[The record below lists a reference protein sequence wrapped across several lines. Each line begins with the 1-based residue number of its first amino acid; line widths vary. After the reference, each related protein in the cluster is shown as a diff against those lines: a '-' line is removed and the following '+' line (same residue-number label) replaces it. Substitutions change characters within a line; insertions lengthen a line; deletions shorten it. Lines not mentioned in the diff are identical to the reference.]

1 MEEPWQAYTIRARPL
16 GKCTD
21 DAHFGMMRFSTAWD
35 RDATQAIIGT
45 KNMTNSLVARLQT
58 TRPKDGRFY
67 RNPEMQV
74 YLNPS
79 CRYRI
84 EIQSNLPAMFGQ
96 IVRFYAP
103 MILPFSI
110 AVVMVTLSQQLKA
123 IEAEYAVP
131 SFLGVISK
139 KVTPMSVVMPGRILS
154 SLLSAAV
161 IAPYVP
167 RTDFVRI
174 AESGVDFAVLPILLF
189 FVCIGLVGIV
199 SVAAWGCV
207 LVFGNA
213 ANAAAT
219 RFVAGYAGVQSELIV
234 DVALA
239 GLGKFPF
246 VLSGILMGVSAA
258 TCGDVGLCLGT
269 FCNFLH
275 LFDLYKD
282 YLKELLKEATLP
294 GDRKKTKEALLNAVH
309 FQFSLSLLWALTTVL
324 NAPSLL
330 AWSRSLPLAPLS
342 PDPSFL
348 PSLFLAGSLAVTWG
362 GAGRPNPVLC
372 GYGRLSLAIQF
383 LAVMV
388 VTYGAVSMYRVNYF
402 LCATFAL
409 VAAQQLVPRTRPTKE
424 EAEAAG
430 TVVGQDLKI
439 WN

>member
-1 MEEPWQAYTIRARPL
+1 MEEPWQAYTVRAVPL

-21 DAHFGMMRFSTAWD
+21 DNHFGMMRFSTAWD
-35 RDATQAIIGT
+35 RDATQTLIGT
-45 KNMTNSLVARLQT
+45 KNMTNALTARLQS
-58 TRPKDGRFY
+58 TRPKDGVYY

-74 YLNPS
+74 YLNPA

-96 IVRFYAP
+96 IVRFYAA
-103 MILPFSI
+103 MVLPFSI

-123 IEAEYAVP
+123 LEAEYAVP

-154 SLLSAAV
+154 SILSAAA

-199 SVAAWGCV
+199 SVAAWACV
-207 LVFGNA
+207 VVFGNA
-213 ANAAAT
+213 ANKAAT
-219 RFVAGYAGVQSELIV
+219 TFVAGYAGVQSEILV
-234 DVALA
+234 DVALG
-239 GLGKFPF
+239 GLNKFPF
-246 VLSGILMGVSAA
+246 VISGILMAVSAA

-275 LFDLYKD
+275 LFDMYKD
-282 YLKELLKEATLP
+282 YLQELLKEAAFP
-294 GDRKKTKEALLNAVH
+294 GDDRKKTKEALLNSVH
-309 FQFSLSLLWALTTVL
+309 FQFSLSLLWALTAVF

-330 AWSRSLPLAPLS
+330 AWSRSLPLAQLS
-342 PDPSFL
+342 PDPSLL

-362 GAGRPNPVLC
+362 GAGRPNPELC
-372 GYGRLSLAIQF
+372 GYGRLSFAIQF

-388 VTYGAVSMYRVNYF
+388 VAFGSVSMYRVNYF

-409 VAAQQLVPRTRPTKE
+409 IAVQQLVPRRRPTKE

-430 TVVGQDLKI
+430 MES
-439 WN
+439 

>member
-1 MEEPWQAYTIRARPL
+1 MEEPWQAYTVRAVPI

-21 DAHFGMMRFSTAWD
+21 DDHFGMMRFSTAWD
-35 RDATQAIIGT
+35 RDATQTLIGT
-45 KNMTNSLVARLQT
+45 KNMTNALTARLQS
-58 TRPKDGRFY
+58 TRPKDGRYF

-96 IVRFYAP
+96 IVRFYAA

-123 IEAEYAVP
+123 LEAEYEVP
-131 SFLGVISK
+131 SFLGVIAK

-199 SVAAWGCV
+199 GVAAWACV
-207 LVFGNA
+207 VVFGNA
-213 ANAAAT
+213 ANKAAT
-219 RFVAGYAGVQSELIV
+219 TFVAGYVGVQSELLV
-234 DVALA
+234 DVALG
-239 GLGKFPF
+239 GLNKFPF
-246 VLSGILMGVSAA
+246 VISGILMAVSAA

-275 LFDLYKD
+275 LFDMYKD
-282 YLKELLKEATLP
+282 YLQELLKEAAGDMFP

-330 AWSRSLPLAPLS
+330 AWSRSLPLGQLS
-342 PDPSFL
+342 PDPSLL

-372 GYGRLSLAIQF
+372 GYGPLSFAIQF

-388 VTYGAVSMYRVNYF
+388 VTYGSVSMYRVNYF
-402 LCATFAL
+402 LCVTFAL
-409 VAAQQLVPRTRPTKE
+409 IAVQQLVPRTRPTKE

-430 TVVGQDLKI
+430 TYYLV
-439 WN
+439 